1 MCFSCGDK
9 LAQVVK
15 DRLLQRGVRFDR
27 GDQDGQVP
35 FELVGYIR
43 YRGVVL
49 REFLFCFDE
58 DCEMVRDKV
67 AELVKRNEGR
77 LDIVDPRRL
86 SGHPGGG

>member
-15 DRLLQRGVRFDR
+15 DRLLQCGVRFDR

-35 FELVGYIR
+35 FELVGYIC

-67 AELVKRNEGR
+67 AELVKRNERR
-77 LDIVDPRRL
+77 LDVVDPRRL

>member
-9 LAQVVK
+9 LAQVVN

-43 YRGVVL
+43 YRGVMF
-49 REFLFCFDE
+49 REFLFRFDE

-67 AELVKRNEGR
+67 AELVKRNERR
-77 LDIVDPRRL
+77 LDVVDPRRL